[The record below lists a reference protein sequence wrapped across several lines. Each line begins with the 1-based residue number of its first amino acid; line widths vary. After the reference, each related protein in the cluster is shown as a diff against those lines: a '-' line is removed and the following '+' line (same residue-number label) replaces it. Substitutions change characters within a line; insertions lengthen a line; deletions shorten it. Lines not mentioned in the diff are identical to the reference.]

1 MRPTSFHIMPP
12 QYSLYQSLSSF
23 LQRLKFPLVC
33 LLCSSVLSFYT
44 LGPGTLTFLPHKNS
58 RLYIQPVRLIP
69 LQVFVSLST
78 KTGQQSNQ
86 GRSLTDSSRST
97 HRLSWRLSGFCT
109 LLNLSTCLCSEQYL
123 IIFIIKNTRQPNAST
138 INSLLY
144 DIARFIVLFT
154 KARH

>member
-23 LQRLKFPLVC
+23 LQRLKFPFVC
-33 LLCSSVLSFYT
+33 LLCSPVLSFYPLSLRT
-44 LGPGTLTFLPHKNS
+44 LIFLPHKNS
-58 RLYIQPVRLIP
+58 RLYIQPVKLMP

-78 KTGQQSNQ
+78 KAGQQTNQ

-97 HRLSWRLSGFCT
+97 HRLSWRLSRFRI
-109 LLNLSTCLCSEQYL
+109 LLNLSSCLCSKQYL
-123 IIFIIKNTRQPNAST
+123 IIFIIKGIRQPNAST

-144 DIARFIVLFT
+144 DIAQFIALFT
-154 KARH
+154 KSRH